1 MYPSGLWP
9 LKILMFALLVTHEIA
24 TYSSPWEKTG
34 DGFCRRT
41 WIYILRFSFP
51 RRRRLLLQGCACLCG
66 YENITAGSG
75 NLKTQNLRTS
85 DSGVSPNP
93 HQRTSGFHE
102 RPGSFP
108 AVIRFVQNNV
118 TTHGHILTGFL
129 TITVI
134 YQNRIFAFLIIATIN
149 TMPREGLV

>member
-1 MYPSGLWP
+1 
-9 LKILMFALLVTHEIA
+9 MFALLVTRGIA

-34 DGFCRRT
+34 DGFCHRT

-66 YENITAGSG
+66 YENITAGSE

-85 DSGVSPNP
+85 GSGVSPNP
-93 HQRTSGFHE
+93 HQRTYGLHE

-108 AVIRFVQNNV
+108 RQLFD
-118 TTHGHILTGFL
+118 LFE
-129 TITVI
+129 
-134 YQNRIFAFLIIATIN
+134 
-149 TMPREGLV
+149 TM